1 MSDTAIDNVAA
12 VAEASRDAT
21 RLPLADVIV
30 EIAERREEFDRL
42 SHVPRDVIVKLKRA
56 GVYRAATPKRF
67 GGDALA
73 PTAFLDM
80 IERIAVAD
88 GSAAWVASF
97 GSANVYLAAL
107 PLATQAQIYADG
119 PDQVFAGGL
128 FPVQPAQPAD
138 GGWRVNGTWKFASG
152 CKGADWL
159 GVGIGAAGLGA
170 AGSGAASSG
179 SGATGVPGKPRT
191 AVFRPHQVEIV
202 ENWDVVGM
210 QGTGSHDLRVTD
222 QFVTDDWTFVRGGEP
237 CVDEPLYRYPTIAYA
252 AQVLAVV
259 NLGLARAALDVANQM
274 AGGRKTTTGAPQ
286 LADRAYYRIELAK
299 AEAQLRSARAF
310 FYDTTDDVWQ
320 SILAGNPV
328 MPEQTSLLRLAAT
341 QIAREGADVVQRA
354 YRLGGTMAIYRSH
367 PLQRL
372 LRDAMVVTQH
382 AFLGEGN
389 FDGAGAVFVGVPPI
403 PGYL

>member
-1 MSDTAIDNVAA
+1 
-12 VAEASRDAT
+12 
-21 RLPLADVIV
+21 
-30 EIAERREEFDRL
+30 
-42 SHVPRDVIVKLKRA
+42 
-56 GVYRAATPKRF
+56 
-67 GGDALA
+67 
-73 PTAFLDM
+73 
-80 IERIAVAD
+80 
-88 GSAAWVASF
+88 
-97 GSANVYLAAL
+97 
-107 PLATQAQIYADG
+107 
-119 PDQVFAGGL
+119 VFAGGL

-159 GVGIGAAGLGA
+159 GVGIGAAGSGA
-170 AGSGAASSG
+170 AGSGTATP
-179 SGATGVPGKPRT
+179 GAPGKPRT

-210 QGTGSHDLRVTD
+210 QGTGSHDLRVVD
-222 QFVTDDWTFVRGGEP
+222 QFVAADWTFVRGGEP

-310 FYDTTDDVWQ
+310 FYDTTDEVWQ

-328 MPEQTSLLRLAAT
+328 TPEQTSLLRLAAT
-341 QIAREGADVVQRA
+341 QIAREGAEVVQRA
-354 YRLGGTMAIYRSH
+354 YRLGGTMAIYRTH

>member
-1 MSDTAIDNVAA
+1 MSDTATDTA
-12 VAEASRDAT
+12 VADASRDTT
-21 RLPLADVIV
+21 RLPLADVIT
-30 EIAERREEFDRL
+30 EIAARREEFDRL
-42 SHVPRDVIVKLKRA
+42 SHVPREVIAKLKLA
-56 GVYRAATPKRF
+56 GVYRAATPRRF

-107 PLATQAQIYADG
+107 PLATQAHIYADG

-159 GVGIGAAGLGA
+159 GVGI
-170 AGSGAASSG
+170 
-179 SGATGVPGKPRT
+179 ATSAPGVPGKPRT

-222 QFVTDDWTFVRGGEP
+222 QFVADDWTFVRGGEP

-310 FYDTTDDVWQ
+310 FYDTTDTVWQ

-328 MPEQTSLLRLAAT
+328 TPEQISLLRLAAT

-354 YRLGGTMAIYRSH
+354 YRLGGTMAIYRTH

-372 LRDAMVVTQH
+372 LRDSMVVTQH

>member
-1 MSDTAIDNVAA
+1 MSVTDSVTSDAAAPSFIAGHPSHRKNDVWTTPTA
-12 VAEASRDAT
+12 S
-21 RLPLADVIV
+21 LPLDQVIG
-30 EIAERREEFDRL
+30 EIAARREEFDRL
-42 SHVPRDVIVKLKRA
+42 AHIPRDMIARLKQT
-56 GVYRAATPKRF
+56 GVYRAGTPQRF

-73 PTAFLDM
+73 PGAFLQM

-88 GSAAWVASF
+88 GSTAWVASF

-107 PLATQAQIYADG
+107 PLETQAQIYADG

-128 FPVQPAQPAD
+128 FPVQPGQPAE

-159 GVGIGAAGLGA
+159 GVGIGV
-170 AGSGAASSG
+170 GSPSA
-179 SGATGVPGKPRT
+179 GKPRT

-202 ENWDVVGM
+202 ENWNVVGM

-222 QFVTDDWTFVRGGEP
+222 QFVPEAWTFVRGGEP
-237 CVDEPLYRYPTIAYA
+237 TVDEPLYRYPTIAYA

-259 NLGLARAALDVANQM
+259 NLGLARAALDVVNQM
-274 AGGRKTTTGAPQ
+274 SGGRKTTTGAPQ

-310 FYDTTDDVWQ
+310 FYDTTNEVWH

-328 MPEQTSLLRLAAT
+328 TPEQVSLLRLSAT
-341 QIAREGADVVQRA
+341 QIAREGADVVHRA
-354 YRLGGTMAIYRSH
+354 YRLGGTAAIYRTH

-372 LRDAMVVTQH
+372 LRDSMVVTQH
-382 AFLGEGN
+382 AFLAEGN
-389 FDGAGAVFVGVPPI
+389 FDGAGAVFVGVPPM
-403 PGYL
+403 PGFL

>member
-1 MSDTAIDNVAA
+1 MSDTAIDTVAA
-12 VAEASRDAT
+12 VAEASRDAA

-30 EIAERREEFDRL
+30 EIAARREEFDRL
-42 SHVPRDVIVKLKRA
+42 SHVPRDVIAKLKRA

-128 FPVQPAQPAD
+128 FPVQAAQPAD

-159 GVGIGAAGLGA
+159 GVGIGAAGPSA
-170 AGSGAASSG
+170 
-179 SGATGVPGKPRT
+179 GVPGKPRT

-222 QFVTDDWTFVRGGEP
+222 QFVTNDWTFVRGGEP

-328 MPEQTSLLRLAAT
+328 TPEQTSLLRLAAT

-372 LRDAMVVTQH
+372 VRDAMVVTQH

>member
-1 MSDTAIDNVAA
+1 MSDTATDTA
-12 VAEASRDAT
+12 VADASRDTT
-21 RLPLADVIV
+21 RLPLADVIT
-30 EIAERREEFDRL
+30 EIAARREEFDRL
-42 SHVPRDVIVKLKRA
+42 SHVPRDVIAKLKRA
-56 GVYRAATPKRF
+56 GVYRAATPRRF

-107 PLATQAQIYADG
+107 PLATQAHIYADG

-159 GVGIGAAGLGA
+159 GVGI
-170 AGSGAASSG
+170 
-179 SGATGVPGKPRT
+179 ATSAPGVPGKPRT

-202 ENWDVVGM
+202 DNWDVVGM

-222 QFVTDDWTFVRGGEP
+222 QFVADDWTFVRGGEP

-310 FYDTTDDVWQ
+310 FYDTTDEVWQ

-328 MPEQTSLLRLAAT
+328 TPEQVSLLRLAAT
-341 QIAREGADVVQRA
+341 QIAREGADVVHRA
-354 YRLGGTMAIYRSH
+354 YRLGGTMAIYRTH

-372 LRDAMVVTQH
+372 LRDSMVVTQH